1 MFWTHP
7 LIRLK
12 IFHLQKSAANLD
24 KVLKSIFSKYLW
36 LFSHKVKNIAKKRWV
51 PPRKQ
56 HKHFRYIINIKQESW
71 SAETFSFTRF
81 TNIKISKRQKKKR
94 KEERKKKETHFYSGA
109 FVFIVVFQKLSIK
122 IIIIK
127 KMKENLL

>member
-81 TNIKISKRQKKKR
+81 TNIKISKRQKKK